1 MNQLSLPSS
10 AFAAPTDDPRFVALG
25 DDLRT
30 LVCRR
35 LEAMRVVCSAPKVSV
50 GLRLVAQQYGEMRG
64 MKPGRVRD
72 MFGQFAMTN
81 GDWTVLLNKARA
93 GAAWWRSLNQI
104 GIPAEFAEYLGQH
117 YAANQRDRFRPFYL
131 YTLVPQYR
139 RWARGDA
146 DAALPGYQRCPKA
159 GPRGVPAGW
168 SYGHLL
174 RIAKRAASDYSRKT
188 IQIGPK
194 AASQMGAMIL
204 TTREGLAPGQVYIF
218 DDSKNDFKVLFKGRS
233 CDLWSLHC
241 LDLAS
246 GCNVLR
252 GYKPSIND
260 DGAREN
266 IRERE
271 MLFLLSALGATIGF
285 HPSGCWL
292 ICEKGTATVR
302 PRDEELLHQIW
313 PEFFHVA
320 RGPMGGGPGIAAL
333 CTGPE
338 GGNPRWKAPLEAWHN
353 IIRNASASLLD
364 WPGQTGSLA
373 RVNDPEG
380 MERLAATDEALH
392 RAGQLLPPELFQRL
406 QFGLM
411 SHSDA
416 ILRLEALTE
425 VLNTRRDHVL
435 EGWRRC
441 GHYRAAFRLAAHLP
455 PMPAEIIP
463 TLSPA
468 LQSQVQLTLAAHPE
482 LAGEQALHP
491 REVFEA
497 GRPKLRKFTPHQV
510 AMLLGEL
517 PGDERPVRNAIL
529 EVNVPEVD
537 PDEPLRYGPL
547 YRDLRGGEI
556 ALRNGDTYCVRV
568 NPLIPETAFLYDAKG
583 GLAGLAAAAGR
594 VNRLDQEALQQQFAT
609 KKKALAQWTA
619 EARQMAAPITARAVS
634 RAANNA
640 AVFREAAGR
649 SAQFDDETDAALQSA
664 VEL

>member
-1 MNQLSLPSS
+1 MNQISFPAS
-10 AFAAPTDDPRFVALG
+10 AFSSPTHDPRFVALG
-25 DDLRT
+25 EALRAA
-30 LVCRR
+30 VVRR
-35 LEAMRVVCSAPKVSV
+35 LAAMHVIASAPRVAV
-50 GLRLVAQQYGEMRG
+50 GIRLAAQQHAGQRG
-64 MKPGRVRD
+64 MKPGRLRD
-72 MFGQFAMTN
+72 LFGQFAITN
-81 GDWTVLLNKARA
+81 GDWTVLLDRARA
-93 GAAWWRSLNQI
+93 GARWYRTLNQI
-104 GIPAEFAEYLGQH
+104 GIPPQFAEFLGQN
-117 YAANQRDRFRPFYL
+117 YAASQRDTFRPFYL
-131 YTLVPQYR
+131 YTLLPRYQ

-146 DAALPGYQRCPKA
+146 GAALPGYTHCPKPSKT
-159 GPRGVPAGW
+159 GRPAGW
-168 SYGHLL
+168 SYENLM

-194 AASQMGAMIL
+194 HGSQMGPMIL

-218 DDSKNDFKVLFKGRS
+218 DDSKNDFKVLFRGRS

-271 MLFLLSALGATIGF
+271 MLFLLSALGGTIGF
-285 HPSGCWL
+285 HPAGAWL

-313 PEFFHVA
+313 PGFFTVQ
-320 RGPMGGGPGIAAL
+320 RGPMGGGPGITAL

-338 GGNPRWKAPLEAWHN
+338 GGNPRWKAPLESWHN
-353 IIRNASASLLD
+353 IVRNASASLLD
-364 WPGQTGSLA
+364 WPGQTGSLS

-380 MERLAATDEALH
+380 QERLANTDEALY

-411 SHSDA
+411 SHGDA
-416 ILRLEALTE
+416 ITRLEALTE
-425 VLNTRRDHVL
+425 VLNTRRDHRL

-441 GHYRAAFRLAAHLP
+441 GHYLAAFRLAPHLP
-455 PMPAEIIP
+455 PMPASIIP

-468 LQSQVQLTLAAHPE
+468 LQSQVQLTLAANPA
-482 LAGEQALHP
+482 LACEVPLHP
-491 REVFEA
+491 REVFDA
-497 GRPKLRKFTPHQV
+497 GKTKLRKFTPHQI

-517 PGDERPVRNAIL
+517 PGDERSVRNAML
-529 EVNVPEVD
+529 SVNVPEVD
-537 PDEPLRYGPL
+537 PDEPLHYGPL
-547 YRDLRGGEI
+547 FRDLAGGEI

-568 NPLIPETAFLYDAKG
+568 NPLIPDTAFLYNAQG
-583 GLAGLAAAAGR
+583 GLAGLAPAAGR
-594 VNRLDQEALQQQFAT
+594 VNRLDQAALQTQFAT

-619 EARQMAAPITARAVS
+619 EARQMAAPITARAVA
-634 RAANNA
+634 RADNNA
-640 AVFREAAGR
+640 AVFREHAGR
-649 SAQFDDETDAALQSA
+649 AEQFDDETDAALSGA
-664 VEL
+664 MEM